1 MTAPAIPQT
10 VAEFEDALNDAP
22 RVQKLIADNE
32 FGKFTQDY
40 ARKLYERD
48 HGELV
53 AQFNEQLQVGLRDF
67 MISAEQE
74 VSKLDL
80 AAEMKKARAQRSAGI
95 ATRDKGQ
102 VHNPKA
108 PGAMLDKEFGNAQE
122 FFHTIWGRKNQL
134 PNWQEMAAKET
145 KLREVINAAGS
156 NVPSDG
162 GFLIPEILRSEILQL
177 ALESSVV
184 RQRATV
190 IPMDSLKVPIP
201 AVDETSRATS
211 IYGGIVF
218 YWTAEGA
225 AGQDTSAKFAQ
236 VTLDAKK
243 LFGYAGIPNELM
255 ADSAAFRGWF
265 ASRFPQGYGWFE
277 DVAYLTGDGTDK
289 PLGVF
294 NGAGVIA
301 LTRNG
306 TSSSVVQY
314 QDIVNMYSRMYPAS
328 HSNAVWLCS
337 PDVLPQLMELSFTPS
352 GGTTP
357 VPVML
362 WQPNAS
368 ATPGMTILGRPLI
381 VTEKVGPLGTTG
393 DLSYVDFSEYLI
405 GDRQAMSMESSVD
418 YLFGT
423 DKTAFR
429 VIGRVDG
436 RPWVQ
441 SAITPRNGGPTLS
454 PYVTLSSNHS

>member
-10 VAEFEDALNDAP
+10 VAEFEEALADGT
-22 RVQKLIADNE
+22 RVAQMLAE
-32 FGKFTQDY
+32 GKFGEFTTAY
-40 ARKLYERD
+40 ARKMNEKSHD
-48 HGELV
+48 ELV
-53 AQFNEQLQVGLRDF
+53 KQFQEQMQAGWRDF
-67 MISAEQE
+67 MISAEADF
-74 VSKLDL
+74 SKLDL
-80 AAEMKKARAQRSAGI
+80 SDLKKARAQRSTLKGG
-95 ATRDKGQ
+95 DKGHI
-102 VHNPKA
+102 HNPKA
-108 PGAMLDKEFGNAQE
+108 VGAALDGEFGDAQE
-122 FFHTIWGRKNQL
+122 YFHAIWGRKQQL
-134 PNWQEMAAKET
+134 PNYQEMAAKERR
-145 KLREVINAAGS
+145 LQEIMAAAGS

-201 AVDETSRATS
+201 AVDETSRANS

-218 YWTAEGA
+218 YWTPEGA
-225 AGQDTSAKFAQ
+225 PGQDSSAKFGQ

-243 LFGYAGIPNELM
+243 LFGYAGVPNELM
-255 ADSAAFRGWF
+255 KDSAAFRSWF
-265 ASRFPQGYGWFE
+265 ASRFPSGYSWFE
-277 DVAYLTGDGTDK
+277 DIAYLTGDGTDK
-289 PLGVF
+289 PLGVY

-301 LTRNG
+301 VTRT
-306 TSSSVVQY
+306 TSSHVKY
-314 QDIVNMYSRMYPAS
+314 QDITNMYSRMYPAS
-328 HSNAVWLCS
+328 HSKAVWLCS
-337 PDVLPQLMELSFTPS
+337 PNVLPELMQLSFSPD
-352 GGTTP
+352 GTNY

-362 WQPNAS
+362 WQPNAQ
-368 ATPGMTILGRPLI
+368 AVMTPTILGRPLVI
-381 VTEKVGPLGTTG
+381 TEKVSALGAAG

-405 GDRQAMSMESSVD
+405 GDRQAMSMESSAD

-441 SAITPRNGGPTLS
+441 SAITPHNGGPTLS
-454 PYVTLSSNHS
+454 PYVTLAA

>member
-10 VAEFEDALNDAP
+10 VAEFEEALSDGA
-22 RVQKLIADNE
+22 RVQDMILSGE
-32 FGKFTQDY
+32 FGQFTKDY
-40 ARKLYERD
+40 ANKISAQN
-48 HGELV
+48 HGEIV
-53 AQFNEQLQVGLRDF
+53 AQFKEQIQQGLRDF
-67 MISAEQE
+67 MVASEQD

-80 AAEMKKARAQRSAGI
+80 TAELHKARATRSTLNIG
-95 ATRDKGQ
+95 DKGQ
-102 VHNPKA
+102 IHNPKA
-108 PGAMLDKEFGNAQE
+108 PGAMLDKDFSDATD
-122 FFHTIWGRKNQL
+122 FFHTIWDRKHLLRNSQDFV
-134 PNWQEMAAKET
+134 AKEA
-145 KLREVINAAGS
+145 KLREIVNAAGS

-162 GFLIPEILRSEILQL
+162 GFLIPEVLRSEILQL
-177 ALESSVV
+177 AMESSVV

-201 AVDETSRATS
+201 AVDETSRANS
-211 IYGGIVF
+211 IYGGIIF
-218 YWTAEGA
+218 YWTPEG
-225 AGQDTSAKFAQ
+225 GPGVDSSAKFSQ

-243 LFGYAGIPNELM
+243 LMGYAGIPNELM
-255 ADSAAFRGWF
+255 KDSQAFRGWF
-265 ASRFPQGYGWFE
+265 ASRFPAGYGWFE
-277 DVAYLTGDGTDK
+277 DVAYLGGDGTDK

-294 NGAGVIA
+294 NGAGTIS
-301 LTRNG
+301 LTRTA
-306 TSSSVVQY
+306 TSSTIILY
-314 QDIVNMYSRMYPAS
+314 QDIVNMYARMYPTS
-328 HSNAVWLCS
+328 HANAVWLCS

-352 GGTTP
+352 GGTNP

-381 VTEKVGPLGTTG
+381 ITEKVGPLGSTG

-405 GDRQAMSMESSVD
+405 GDRQAMSMESSAD

-441 SAITPRNGGPTLS
+441 SAITPHNGGPTLS
-454 PYVTLSSNHS
+454 PYVTLSSAHS